1 MADLTWSPRAVLDLE
16 DICDYI
22 ARDSERYA
30 RLFAQRVVDIIESIP
45 DQPRLG
51 SIVPEYDR
59 DDIRERIFHNYR
71 IIYRL
76 RGERIEV
83 VSICH
88 GARILPSYLVR

>member
-1 MADLTWSPRAVLDLE
+1 MANLFWSPRAVQDLE

-30 RLFAQRVVDIIESIP
+30 RLFAERVFAIVESIP

-51 SIVPEYDR
+51 SIVPEFDR
-59 DDIRERIFHNYR
+59 DDIRERIFQNYR
-71 IIYRL
+71 IVYRL
-76 RGERIEV
+76 RADTIEV

-88 GARILPSYLVR
+88 GARILPSYLAR